1 MLLARSGYDVDTAAD
16 GVEALAALRKCPYQ
30 LLFTDHEMP
39 RLTGLQL
46 AAQAR
51 RAGMSLP
58 IVLASGSLEA
68 LSDPESE
75 WLALAARLPKPF
87 DAESLLHIVGQAL
100 STASADGVGVVA
112 AR

>member
-1 MLLARSGYDVDTAAD
+1 MLLARSGYDVDTATN
-16 GVEALAALRKCPYQ
+16 GVEALEALRKCPYQ

-51 RAGMSLP
+51 LAGMTLP

-68 LSDPESE
+68 LSDPDSG
-75 WLALAARLPKPF
+75 WLGLAARLPKPF
-87 DAESLLHIVGQAL
+87 DAESLLNIVEQAL
-100 STASADGVGVVA
+100 STSPADGVGGVA
-112 AR
+112 AQ